1 MTEGMLQYFQVD
13 GSFPV
18 YFTEHAFSEDNL
30 TFCRVVRRL
39 ETANTYT
46 RDVLPSK
53 YRETDLSTPIVREL
67 IWARDRIR

>member
-18 YFTEHAFSEDNL
+18 YFTERAFSEDNP
-30 TFCRVVRRL
+30 TFCRIARRL
-39 ETANTYT
+39 ETDKTYT
-46 RDVLPSK
+46 WDVLSSK
-53 YRETDLSTPIVREL
+53 YRGIDLSTAIVREL